1 MQSTFLLTV
10 LFLLRQHRH
19 MELFQVI
26 EKRRSVRRY
35 TSTKVPDAVIEKALD
50 AAVKAPNSS
59 NLQAWEFYWV
69 TSEEKKQALVESCLF
84 QGTAKTANHLV
95 VAVSR
100 VDTWRRNRDLI
111 IQKMEAAGPLTN
123 ELKNYYYK
131 IIPALYTQDP
141 FGILGVCKYLFFTV
155 TGFFRPIVRG
165 PLFKKDLFEV
175 VTKSTALACE
185 NFMLAI
191 TAQGYGSCP
200 MEGFDESR
208 VKRILSLGPDAH
220 IVMIISVGEAAPG
233 GVFGPQYRVDPNMVI
248 HRV

>member
-1 MQSTFLLTV
+1 
-10 LFLLRQHRH
+10 
-19 MELFQVI
+19 MEFFEVI

-50 AAVKAPNSS
+50 AAIKAPNSS
-59 NLQAWEFYWV
+59 NLQAWEFHWV
-69 TSEEKKQALVESCLF
+69 TSEDKKKALVESCLF

-100 VDTWRRNRDLI
+100 VDTWRRNRDLVME
-111 IQKMEAAGPLTN
+111 KMEQTGPVSK
-123 ELKNYYYK
+123 ELKDYYYK
-131 IIPALYTQDP
+131 IIPALYIQDP
-141 FGILGVCKYLFFTV
+141 FGILGVCKFLFFSI
-155 TGFFRPIVRG
+155 TGFFKPIVRG

-200 MEGFDESR
+200 MEGFDECR
-208 VKRILSLGPDAH
+208 VKKILNLGRNAH
-220 IVMIISVGEAAPG
+220 IVMIIGVGEPAPG
-233 GVFGPQYRVDPNMVI
+233 GIFGPQYRVDPNVVI
-248 HRV
+248 HRI